1 MNKQYRTLKIAV
13 SEGVAT
19 VTLDNP
25 PINLLDAQM
34 RSELESF
41 AADVRVDESV
51 RVIVFQSADP
61 EFFISHSDA
70 GPFVGR
76 LTRNPAVR
84 LAELGAGYS
93 MREAIAALPQATIG
107 KIEGRCRGGGSE
119 FALALDMR
127 FAALGRAVFSQFE
140 VAVGCLPGGG
150 ATQRLP
156 HLLGRARALEVILGC
171 DDLDARRAAEYNYVN
186 AAMEQSELGPF
197 VDRLAARI
205 ASFPGSSIKLAKE
218 AVRAS
223 DRPLAEGLLEE
234 QFCFAQSLS
243 TDAAHE
249 RFPRFL
255 EMGAQTR
262 DVELQLADLLP
273 RLGQPN

>member
-1 MNKQYRTLKIAV
+1 MNHGYQTLKVTAGN
-13 SEGVAT
+13 GVAT
-19 VTLDNP
+19 VTLDHP
-25 PINLLDAQM
+25 PINLLDTRM
-34 RSELESF
+34 RAELESF
-41 AADVRVDESV
+41 AAEVRVDESI

-61 EFFISHSDA
+61 DFFISHSDA
-70 GPFVGR
+70 SPFVGR
-76 LTRNPAVR
+76 LTRNAAFR
-84 LAELGAGYS
+84 SAELGAGYS

-171 DDLDARRAAEYNYVN
+171 DDLDARKAAEYNYVN
-186 AAMEQSELGPF
+186 AAMDPSELGPF

-205 ASFPGSSIKLAKE
+205 ASFPGSSIKLAKD

-223 DRPLAEGLLEE
+223 DRPLATGLLEE
-234 QFCFAQSLS
+234 QYCFAQSLVGLDPVAR
-243 TDAAHE
+243 T
-249 RFPRFL
+249 
-255 EMGAQTR
+255 GW
-262 DVELQLADLLP
+262 DLILKSE
-273 RLGQPN
+273 